1 MSTQRRPEY
10 VDETISEEA
19 VHDYLQT
26 HPDFFE
32 SHASL
37 LNSLELP
44 HTAGGAVSLVERQ
57 VSQLRQKELKLE
69 RKLRELIGVARD
81 NDLLA
86 AKIHEFAMQLL
97 ATGDLQTTVKA
108 VEEAMRSGFGA
119 DHAVLVLFG
128 DPESFLDIKAGR
140 FFRVVERSDDS
151 VKPFATFLNGSGP
164 RCGQIR
170 DSQREILFRKDA
182 DEVGSVAMVPLGKK
196 AEIGFMAIGSNETD
210 RFHPGMSMD
219 FLSRVG
225 DLVSGALRRF

>member
-1 MSTQRRPEY
+1 MSTQRKPEY

-44 HTAGGAVSLVERQ
+44 HVAGGAVSLVERQ

-69 RKLRELIGVARD
+69 RKLRELISVARD

-97 ATGDLQTTVKA
+97 ATGDLQATVKA

-128 DPESFLDIKAGR
+128 NPESFLDINAGR

-182 DEVGSVAMVPLGKK
+182 DEIGSVAMVPLGKK